1 MQTKLKVNSRWL
13 RFTKCKWQLHKLS
26 ALRYPLNISEAIIS
40 NLTLGDIL
48 SDVYQGSIQI
58 NSPNLSLDP
67 AAISYGNVPITEIR
81 ETTIRLTNTGSALLT
96 IDEVVYAT
104 EQLSLDIQLPLD
116 IAIGDFQD
124 INLTFTPLNSGEF
137 SESIS
142 FRHNGP
148 DEQNLLAVSATKFS
162 PNFVM
167 VENQQGY
174 VDETNIFQILLKN
187 NDPVRAVQFDV
198 ELPVG
203 FILDVNNVVI
213 NERTEG
219 FSIAASY
226 LSGTTY
232 RVILYSISNLLLS
245 PGDLSIITFPVLIE
259 DTVTPGVYFFNFED
273 VIISDAN
280 NQNISSVPLENG
292 EITILSLAEL
302 KLKTFLQGPYDT
314 DTDLMKDDLR
324 VNGLIQTTSPYPDNA
339 IADAAVF
346 NLGGISGVGLAEN
359 DIVDWIWVELRD
371 ENDYTIIIESKSALL
386 QRDGDIVN
394 TDGTSNLIF
403 NTFEGNYYVLV
414 NHRNHL
420 GILSAAPIVFSG
432 TTTVDFSSNQN
443 VIFGGVNA
451 LADMGENVYA
461 MFSGDFDSNG
471 QVQNSDASDVILLL
485 GSSGYSPADMDMNG
499 QVQNTDINNI
509 ITPNTGN
516 GKQF

>member
-1 MQTKLKVNSRWL
+1 MVTLLGNSAVTIQVGSTYTDPGATAFDGDDGDL
-13 RFTKCKWQLHKLS
+13 ASSIVVTGTFDTT
-26 ALRYPLNISEAIIS
+26 
-40 NLTLGDIL
+40 TLGTYVL
-48 SDVYQGSIQI
+48 SYNVTDA
-58 NSPNLSLDP
+58 NAN
-67 AAISYGNVPITEIR
+67 AAVEVIR
-81 ETTIRLTNTGSALLT
+81 T
-96 IDEVVYAT
+96 V
-104 EQLSLDIQLPLD
+104 
-116 IAIGDFQD
+116 
-124 INLTFTPLNSGEF
+124 
-137 SESIS
+137 
-142 FRHNGP
+142 
-148 DEQNLLAVSATKFS
+148 
-162 PNFVM
+162 
-167 VENQQGY
+167 
-174 VDETNIFQILLKN
+174 
-187 NDPVRAVQFDV
+187 
-198 ELPVG
+198 
-203 FILDVNNVVI
+203 NVVDIVSI
-213 NERTEG
+213 NT
-219 FSIAASY
+219 
-226 LSGTTY
+226 
-232 RVILYSISNLLLS
+232 RVL
-245 PGDLSIITFPVLIE
+245 
-259 DTVTPGVYFFNFED
+259 
-273 VIISDAN
+273 
-280 NQNISSVPLENG
+280 
-292 EITILSLAEL
+292 
-302 KLKTFLQGPYDT
+302 LQGPYDANT
-314 DTDLMKDDLR
+314 GLMRDDLR
-324 VNGLIQTTSPYPDNA
+324 VNGLLQTTSPYPDNA
-339 IADAAVF
+339 TADAAVF

-516 GKQF
+516 GEQF